1 MEDLLKRAGARPV
14 REINSFSFGEA
25 IKLEV
30 KILIQNSQRLT
41 LKKKQLVDSSYCTQD
56 KEDYILHLLR
66 LANQHL

>member
-30 KILIQNSQRLT
+30 KILMQNSQRLT
-41 LKKKQLVDSSYCTQD
+41 LKNQLVDSSYCTQD
-56 KEDYILHLLR
+56 KEEYILHLLR